1 MCCTSVTCWQDT
13 AMERTLA
20 ILDHLLSL
28 ECLAAVFALLLFLNP
43 CNATFAIAHAANVLL
58 QLLKNCYISVHLNRN
73 RRPQLTKEVNSV
85 MSSQHKQQQQQQKCT
100 GLQNYTS
107 GINIRM

>member
-43 CNATFAIAHAANVLL
+43 CNATFAIAHAAITTITTLKKLL
-58 QLLKNCYISVHLNRN
+58 YLSTFK
-73 RRPQLTKEVNSV
+73 
-85 MSSQHKQQQQQQKCT
+85 
-100 GLQNYTS
+100 
-107 GINIRM
+107 